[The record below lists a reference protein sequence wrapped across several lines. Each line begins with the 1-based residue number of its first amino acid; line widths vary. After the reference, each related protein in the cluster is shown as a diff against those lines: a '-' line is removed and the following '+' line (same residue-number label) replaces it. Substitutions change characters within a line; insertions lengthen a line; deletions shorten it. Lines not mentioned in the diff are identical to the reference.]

1 VDLVI
6 RALEVNSKPC
16 WKELHHME
24 RHLSTVRIETLED
37 EGPPLGAVGPVGRG
51 AVKDVGLGSR
61 VEKLRPAKSTP
72 AARAHTLVLT
82 GELNHRSAHSLE
94 TEIERLCGEGV
105 TRITIDLRQLGRID
119 AIGVAVI
126 AFRCK
131 LCLRQG
137 FGFTLIPG
145 PPPIHHAFERAGV
158 AEMLPFQDDDIAAR
172 RLRAATPSQRLRDGC
187 EQ

>member
-6 RALEVNSKPC
+6 RALEVNSKPG

-37 EGPPLGAVGPVGRG
+37 EGSPLGAVGPGGRG
-51 AVKDVGLGSR
+51 TVKDVGLGPR
-61 VEKLRPAKSTP
+61 VEKLRRARSKP

-119 AIGVAVI
+119 SIGVAVI

-145 PPPIHHAFERAGV
+145 PPPIHHAFEQAGV
-158 AEMLPFQDDDIAAR
+158 AELLPFQDDDIAAR
-172 RLRAATPSQRLRDGC
+172 RLRAATPSQRLREGC

>member
-1 VDLVI
+1 VI
-6 RALEVNSKPC
+6 RALDINPKPC

-37 EGPPLGAVGPVGRG
+37 EGPPLGVVGPAGRG
-51 AVKDVGLGSR
+51 AVEDTRAKPA
-61 VEKLRPAKSTP
+61 VEKLRRGRSKP
-72 AARAHTLVLT
+72 AARAHTLILT
-82 GELNHRSAHSLE
+82 GELNHHSAHALE
-94 TEIERLCGEGV
+94 REIERLCGEGV
-105 TRITIDLRQLGRID
+105 TRITLDLRQLGRID
-119 AIGVAVI
+119 SIGVAVI

-137 FGFTLIPG
+137 FGFALIPG
-145 PPPIHHAFERAGV
+145 PPPIHRAFEQAGV

-172 RLRAATPSQRLRDGC
+172 RLRAATPSARLRDEC